1 MIKTDE
7 SALICDLA
15 ETYRIYDYRSLPARM
30 VATFS
35 VGLRENSR
43 IKMEMANMK
52 YPFDTLLLAA
62 ILDGINIRNWMG
74 IKSSGNEADK
84 PQSVIRKLLGI
95 EQEEEKDKVLF
106 DTAEEYE
113 QERRKLLEGGG

>member
-43 IKMEMANMK
+43 IKMAMANMK

-62 ILDGINIRNWMG
+62 ILDGINMRNWMG
-74 IKSSGNEADK
+74 ISRNEADK
-84 PQSVIRKLLGI
+84 PQSILNKLLGK
-95 EQEEEKDKVLF
+95 EQEEENEKVLF

-113 QERRKLLEGGG
+113 SERKKLLEGGE

>member
-15 ETYRIYDYRSLPARM
+15 ETYHIYDYRSLPLKT

-43 IKMEMANMK
+43 IKMAMAGIK
-52 YPFDTLLLAA
+52 YSFDTMLLAS
-62 ILDGINIRNWMG
+62 ILDNLNLRTWAMSKDGQNGKN
-74 IKSSGNEADK
+74 K
-84 PQSVIRKLLGI
+84 PQSIVDKLLGRS
-95 EQEEEKDKVLF
+95 ESSESEYMLF
-106 DTAEEYE
+106 DTAEAFEE
-113 QERRKLLEGGG
+113 MWNRN

>member
-15 ETYRIYDYRSLPARM
+15 ETYHIYNYRSLPLKM

-43 IKMEMANMK
+43 IKMALADIK
-52 YPFDTLLLAA
+52 YSFETILLAS
-62 ILDGINIRNWMG
+62 ILDGVNMSNWTKTDDARNG
-74 IKSSGNEADK
+74 VNR
-84 PQSVIRKLLGI
+84 PQSMVSKLLGREDESGNDKI
-95 EQEEEKDKVLF
+95 TFDSAEAYEEMRKNLLG
-106 DTAEEYE
+106 
-113 QERRKLLEGGG
+113 RR